1 MKNILFEG
9 DGYSDDWAK
18 EAKKRELYEELGIF
32 SHREFEARNE
42 IKFEKYSTVID
53 IEARVLA
60 DIARNHII
68 PAALN
73 YQNRLIENVKGLK
86 EIFEDKEFQT
96 LAKEQISLIFQ
107 ISANVSNIKL
117 GVDNLLTEKEKA
129 KNTKDSHKQAEAYC
143 NKVKPLFDIIREAS
157 DAFGNDGRRRAL
169 AAD

>member
-1 MKNILFEG
+1 M
-9 DGYSDDWAK
+9 D
-18 EAKKRELYEELGIF
+18 KKFADLYEELGIF

-86 EIFEDKEFQT
+86 EIFGDKEFQT
-96 LAKEQISLIFQ
+96 LAKEQISLISQ
-107 ISANVSNIKL
+107 ISTNVSNIKV
-117 GVDNLLTEKEKA
+117 GVDNLLTEKRKL
-129 KNTKDSHKQAEAYC
+129 KYKRQPQT
-143 NKVKPLFDIIREAS
+143 
-157 DAFGNDGRRRAL
+157 GRSL
-169 AAD
+169 L